1 MESTEKGK
9 NSWCR
14 MRGSGKGGRG
24 SDQKLKLSRAEIF
37 RFPAEEPPC
46 PNPEEAF
53 DSPKKG
59 EERFPIGVEGFVMF
73 NTFRAEMDNLK
84 L

>member
-1 MESTEKGK
+1 M
-9 NSWCR
+9 
-14 MRGSGKGGRG
+14 
-24 SDQKLKLSRAEIF
+24 KLSRAEIF
-37 RFPAEEPPC
+37 RLPADERPR

-73 NTFRAEMDNLK
+73 NTFRAEMDKLK